1 MCVDVL
7 GLCQFTSIVK
17 ATYLND
23 VEGMEDMYSAET
35 TSTKKLDGD
44 TVETAEKAIL
54 PTEFA
59 TVVSGNAPALQT
71 NEFVEEHLPFLLP
84 Q

>member
-1 MCVDVL
+1 MCVNVL

-17 ATYLND
+17 ATYLNN
-23 VEGMEDMYSAET
+23 VEGMEDMYLAET
-35 TSTKKLDGD
+35 TSAKKLDSN
-44 TVETAEKAIL
+44 TVETAEKTIL

-59 TVVSGNAPALQT
+59 MVISGNALALQT
-71 NEFVEEHLPFLLP
+71 NEFIEEHLPFLLP